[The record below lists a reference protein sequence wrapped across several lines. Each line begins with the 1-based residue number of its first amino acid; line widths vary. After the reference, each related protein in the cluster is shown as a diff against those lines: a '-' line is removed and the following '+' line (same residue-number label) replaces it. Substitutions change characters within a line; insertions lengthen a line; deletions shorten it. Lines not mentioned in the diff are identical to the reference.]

1 MQTLGS
7 AIKYAQSTF
16 GNRPSETKIVGN
28 MILASA
34 IAYKNGAIDHS
45 KNNGRMSYG
54 VHIGIMMMTIMT
66 STFGRREVN

>member
-1 MQTLGS
+1 
-7 AIKYAQSTF
+7 
-16 GNRPSETKIVGN
+16 